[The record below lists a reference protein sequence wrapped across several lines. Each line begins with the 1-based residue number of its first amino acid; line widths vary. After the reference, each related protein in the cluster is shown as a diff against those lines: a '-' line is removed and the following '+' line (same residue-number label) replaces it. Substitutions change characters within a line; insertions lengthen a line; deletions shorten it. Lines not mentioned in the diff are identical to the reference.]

1 MLWIT
6 VIEWLA
12 RLIFL
17 ILIILS
23 IWSVSIIIERRKFYK
38 TLDIPFNEFK
48 KNIRTKNFK
57 ELASQ
62 FFIGELFQELTPQKS
77 SEQVEKIFDAF
88 IIHKKN
94 ELEKGLPVLGTLGS
108 TTPFIGLLGTIMGI
122 IVSFGELSQG
132 TGNTNSV
139 MFSLAEA
146 LILTAVGL
154 MVAIPAVI
162 SFNYYS
168 RKVRLILNETAAL
181 KDLFIAYKD

>member
-1 MLWIT
+1 MM
-6 VIEWLA
+6 
-12 RLIFL
+12 
-17 ILIILS
+17 
-23 IWSVSIIIERRKFYK
+23 
-38 TLDIPFNEFK
+38 
-48 KNIRTKNFK
+48 K
-57 ELASQ
+57 ELSTFKTSDQIDKA
-62 FFIGELFQELTPQKS
+62 FDAIA
-77 SEQVEKIFDAF
+77 VEK
-88 IIHKKN
+88 KK

-154 MVAIPAVI
+154 VVAIPAVI